1 MSQICPFSEQLL
13 PSVCWGLMCNRLLY
27 IMDTSLRSE
36 TDMKNHAPI
45 YAYRELNRL
54 MRNYKDTQS
63 IKKREIIRGLIE
75 AEKKKFEETW
85 GQKP

>member
-1 MSQICPFSEQLL
+1 
-13 PSVCWGLMCNRLLY
+13 
-27 IMDTSLRSE
+27 
-36 TDMKNHAPI
+36 MKNHAPI